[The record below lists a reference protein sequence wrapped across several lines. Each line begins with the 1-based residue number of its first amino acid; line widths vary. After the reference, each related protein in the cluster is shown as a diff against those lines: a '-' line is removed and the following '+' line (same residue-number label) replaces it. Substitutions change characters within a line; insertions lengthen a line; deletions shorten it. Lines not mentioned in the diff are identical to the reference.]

1 MELSAISALLDRLPV
16 FPALCPVDELD
27 AGLARLASDHPA
39 LCRRRRIGTSRG
51 GDPLHLLSIGSGSRQ
66 ALIIGGPHPNEPIGM
81 LTVLALARL
90 IIRTPALREGLD
102 FTWNFV
108 GCLDP
113 DGSRL
118 NERWFPGPYTVR
130 NYHEHF
136 YRPAFTDQPE
146 WTFPLLD
153 ERAFFDR
160 TLPETE
166 ALARVIDELR
176 PTFQYSLHNSDFGG
190 VFFLLS
196 RDIPG
201 VADDF
206 AALAAQQGVP
216 LSLGPVDA
224 LGWPEAGPAVYLIP
238 PVEDVTEADAGNA
251 APRHGGSSA
260 HYAQRHGTTTLITE
274 VPFWQD
280 ARAADSRDSG
290 QQYRDVLLTTAK
302 QLTANADAL
311 DDIRTAM
318 EPRLR
323 VPAPMR
329 VAAEDFVRS
338 ARAIAAAH
346 ERMAGIVDGQ
356 ASHGQVFGAESAVHM
371 MRLRTA
377 GVLRRQLAVERDAGN
392 QPPELRAMRTRLD
405 ELFDTW
411 CAAAERELAT
421 ETFSL
426 TKLVALQ
433 VGAAL
438 AAVARLAR

>member
-1 MELSAISALLDRLPV
+1 MELSDISALLDRLPV
-16 FPALCPVDELD
+16 FPAICTVDELD
-27 AGLARLASDHPA
+27 ARLARLAADHPA

-51 GDPLHLLSIGSGSRQ
+51 GDPLHLLSIGHGTQ
-66 ALIIGGPHPNEPIGM
+66 EALIIGGPHPNEPIGL

-90 IIRTPALREGLD
+90 VVTTPALCED
-102 FTWNFV
+102 FTWNFI

-113 DGSRL
+113 DGARL

-130 NYHEHF
+130 TYHEHF

-146 WTFPLLD
+146 WTFPVLD
-153 ERAFFDR
+153 ERAYFDR

-166 ALARVIDELR
+166 ALARVIDELAPR
-176 PTFQYSLHNSDFGG
+176 FQYSLHNSDFGG

-196 RDIPG
+196 QDIPG
-201 VADDF
+201 IADDF
-206 AALAAQQGVP
+206 AVLAAQQGVP

-238 PVEDVTEADAGNA
+238 PAEDVIQADTGSG

-280 ARAADSRDSG
+280 ARAADPRDSG
-290 QQYRDVLLTTAK
+290 HQYRDVLLNTAK
-302 QLTANADAL
+302 QLTADADTL
-311 DDIRTAM
+311 HDIRTTM

-329 VAAEDFVRS
+329 AAAEDFVRS
-338 ARAIAAAH
+338 ARSIAAGH
-346 ERMAGIVDGQ
+346 ERMAGVLDGQ
-356 ASHGQVFGAESAVHM
+356 ASVGQAFGAATAVHM

-392 QPPELRAMRTRLD
+392 HPPELRALRLRLD
-405 ELFDTW
+405 ELFDVW
-411 CAAAERELAT
+411 CEAAEHQLAT

-438 AAVARLAR
+438 AAMAKLF

>member
-1 MELSAISALLDRLPV
+1 MELSAITALLDHLPA
-16 FPALCPVDELD
+16 FPAICTGDQLD
-27 AGLARLASDHPA
+27 ADLARIAGDHPG

-51 GDPLHLLSIGSGSRQ
+51 GDPLHLLSIGSGTRQ
-66 ALIIGGPHPNEPIGM
+66 ALIVGGPHPNEPIGM
-81 LTVLALARL
+81 LTVLALAEL
-90 IIRTPALREGLD
+90 VATTPALRED
-102 FTWNFV
+102 FTWNFI

-130 NYHEHF
+130 NYHQHF

-146 WTFPLLD
+146 WTFPVLD

-166 ALARVIDELR
+166 ALARVIDELA

-196 RDIPG
+196 QDIPG
-201 VADDF
+201 VAGDF
-206 AALAAQQGVP
+206 AALAAQQGIP

-224 LGWPEAGPAVYLIP
+224 LGWPEAGRAVYLIP
-238 PVEDVTEADAGNA
+238 PVEDVIQADTGSA

-280 ARAADSRDSG
+280 ARAADAGDSG
-290 QQYRDVLLTTAK
+290 RQYRDVLLTTAK
-302 QLTANADAL
+302 QLTADADTL
-311 DDIRTAM
+311 EVVRTAM
-318 EPRLR
+318 EPLLR
-323 VPAPMR
+323 VPTPLG
-329 VAAEDFVRS
+329 VAAADFLLS
-338 ARAIAAAH
+338 ARAIAAGH
-346 ERMAGIVDGQ
+346 ERMAAVADDH
-356 ASHGQVFGAESAVHM
+356 ASHGQAFGAESAVHM

-392 QPPELRAMRTRLD
+392 QPPGLRAARRRLD
-405 ELFDTW
+405 ELFGIW
-411 CAAAERELAT
+411 CDAAERELVT
-421 ETFSL
+421 ETFEL
-426 TKLVALQ
+426 RTLVALQ

-438 AAVARLAR
+438 AAVARLAQ

>member
-1 MELSAISALLDRLPV
+1 MELSDIAVLLDDLPG
-16 FPALCPVDELD
+16 FPTLRTVDELD
-27 AGLARLASDHPA
+27 AGLARIAGDHPG
-39 LCRRRRIGTSRG
+39 LCRRRRVGTSRA

-66 ALIIGGPHPNEPIGM
+66 ALIVGGPHPNEPIGM
-81 LTVLALARL
+81 LTVLALAEL
-90 IIRTPALREGLD
+90 VAETPALREGLD
-102 FTWNFV
+102 FTWNFI

-113 DGSRL
+113 DGTRL
-118 NERWFPGPYTVR
+118 NERWFGGPYTVR

-146 WTFPLLD
+146 WTFPVLD

-176 PTFQYSLHNSDFGG
+176 PRFQYSLHNSDFGG

-196 RDIPG
+196 QDIPG

-206 AALAAQQGVP
+206 SALAARQGVP

-224 LGWPEAGPAVYLIP
+224 LGWPESGPAVYLIP
-238 PVEDVTEADAGNA
+238 PVEDVIRADTGGGV
-251 APRHGGSSA
+251 PRHGGSSA

-280 ARAADSRDSG
+280 ARAADPRDSG
-290 QQYRDVLLTTAK
+290 QPYRDVLLTTAK
-302 QLTANADAL
+302 QLTADADTL

-318 EPRLR
+318 EPKLR
-323 VPAPMR
+323 VPSPLR
-329 VAAEDFVRS
+329 VAAEDFLRS
-338 ARAIAAAH
+338 ARTIATGH
-346 ERMAGIVDGQ
+346 ERMAALFDRN
-356 ASHGQVFGAESAVHM
+356 ANHGEVFGLASAVHM

-392 QPPELRAMRTRLD
+392 QPPELRAARRRLD
-405 ELFDTW
+405 DLFRGW
-411 CAAAERELAT
+411 CEAAERELAT

-426 TKLVALQ
+426 RALVALQ
-433 VGAAL
+433 IGAAL
-438 AAVARLAR
+438 AAVARLA